1 MTGLSVAETNYKPFK
16 TTIMKLQEL
25 SINYQIHEEH
35 HTVVAKLESRVLDNS
50 GFSLHFFKVTGV
62 ARAENEPFNE
72 AKSKKLARARAEK
85 EVYIQYRNFLKQEI
99 RDLDNRLNEL
109 SSALNK
115 VNTHIENQKEYI
127 KTF

>member
-1 MTGLSVAETNYKPFK
+1 
-16 TTIMKLQEL
+16 MKLQEL

-35 HTVVAKLESRVLDNS
+35 NTVVAKLESRVLDNS
-50 GFSLHFFKVTGV
+50 GFSIHFFAATGV

-72 AKSKKLARARAEK
+72 AKGKKLARARAEK
-85 EVYIQYRNFLKQEI
+85 KVYLQYRDFLKKEI
-99 RDLDNRLNEL
+99 HDLDNKINEYTI
-109 SSALNK
+109 ALNK